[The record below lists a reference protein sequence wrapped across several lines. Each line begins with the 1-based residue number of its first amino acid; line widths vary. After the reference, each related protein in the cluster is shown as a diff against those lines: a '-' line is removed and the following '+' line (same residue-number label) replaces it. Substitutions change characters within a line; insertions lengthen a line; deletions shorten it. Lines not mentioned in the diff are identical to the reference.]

1 MKRDRCTNRF
11 LIPLGLALLGCVIF
25 ATGAAE
31 AAQRK
36 VLMENF
42 EADW

>member
-1 MKRDRCTNRF
+1 MKSDRRTNRF
-11 LIPLGLALLGCVIF
+11 LVPLGLTLLGCAIF
-25 ATGAAE
+25 ATGATE

>member
-1 MKRDRCTNRF
+1 MKSDRRTNRF
-11 LIPLGLALLGCVIF
+11 HVPLGLALLGCAIF
-25 ATGAAE
+25 ATSATE